1 MPASSVASRPEP
13 QDGATVVTDDS
24 STAAESA
31 RRSIARFELAG
42 IRQRNAMRRRLGLG
56 DDELTT
62 LLYLTEHDHLTQR
75 QLVGISTLTRSG
87 VGAMVQRLEDA
98 GLVERVPDP
107 QDRRVRLLQLS
118 ARGRQRM
125 RTARGACDDERLRLL
140 TARPDA
146 ELEALAGVLSAVAE
160 ATEHDAAT
168 PPRNGGSAGP
178 GGAQGDW
185 RRWG

>member
-1 MPASSVASRPEP
+1 MSALPVACRPEP
-13 QDGATVVTDDS
+13 QYGATVVTDDS

-31 RRSIARFELAG
+31 RRSIARFELAS

-62 LLYLTEHDHLTQR
+62 LLYLTEHDHVTQR
-75 QLVGISTLTRSG
+75 QLVGIGTLTRSG

-107 QDRRVRLLQLS
+107 RDRRVRLLQLS

-125 RTARGACDDERLRLL
+125 RKARGACDDERLRLL
-140 TARPDA
+140 TARPVT
-146 ELEALAGVLSAVAE
+146 ELEALAGVLSSVAE
-160 ATEHDAAT
+160 ATEHDAGT
-168 PPRNGGSAGP
+168 PPSRNSGSPAP
-178 GGAQGDW
+178 GDW

>member
-1 MPASSVASRPEP
+1 MSAAPIACRPEP
-13 QDGATVVTDDS
+13 QYGATVVTDDS

-31 RRSIARFELAG
+31 RRSIARFELAT

-62 LLYLTEHDHLTQR
+62 LLYLSEHDQLTLR
-75 QLVGISTLTRSG
+75 QLIGISTLTRSG

-125 RTARGACDDERLRLL
+125 RKARGACDDERLRLL
-140 TARPDA
+140 AARPDA
-146 ELEALAGVLSAVAE
+146 ELEVLAGLLMDVAE
-160 ATEHDAAT
+160 ATEHDADT
-168 PPRNGGSAGP
+168 PSRSGGSLSP
-178 GGAQGDW
+178 SAQGDW